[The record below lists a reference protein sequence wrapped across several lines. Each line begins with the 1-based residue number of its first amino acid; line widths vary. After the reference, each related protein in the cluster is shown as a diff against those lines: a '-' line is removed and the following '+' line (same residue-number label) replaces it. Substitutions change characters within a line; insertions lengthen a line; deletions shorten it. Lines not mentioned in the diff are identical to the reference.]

1 LPAKRASLQG
11 WRPFTTEEVLMLRS
25 KWLLAS
31 VVLACSP
38 TLALADTYK
47 IDPDHTYPSIEVP
60 HMGISTFRGKFT
72 KSSGKVTLDRAAK
85 TGTVQVEVDASSVD
99 FGHAKL
105 KEHLLSKDFLNVEKY
120 PTITYQGTLQFDGE
134 APNAV
139 DGQLTLLGVTKPVK
153 LKVNSFKCIDHPFYK
168 KEVCGADAEGEFNRA
183 DFGMTHYADGELG
196 KVKVRIQVEG
206 IKEG

>member
-1 LPAKRASLQG
+1 MSH
-11 WRPFTTEEVLMLRS
+11 S

-31 VVLACSP
+31 LVIGCASPAPVLAE
-38 TLALADTYK
+38 TYK
-47 IDPDHTYPSIEVP
+47 VDPDHTYPSIEVP

-72 KSSGKVTLDRAAK
+72 KTNGKVTLDRAAR
-85 TGTVQVEVDASSVD
+85 TGSVEVEIDASSVD

-105 KEHLLSKDFLNVEKY
+105 EEHLRSPDFLNVQKY
-120 PTITYQGTLQFDGE
+120 PTIGYKGTLQFDGD
-134 APNAV
+134 APKAV

-153 LKVNSFKCIDHPFYK
+153 LKVNSFRCIDHPLYK